1 MAQDSDY
8 IFSFACIYFYG
19 FPTGLVGKESAFSAG
34 DTGNTGSIPGLRKSS
49 VGGNGNSLQYSC
61 LKNPMVRGAWPATVQ
76 KVAQESGHSTV
87 QLLFMDFPGCSVLN
101 N

>member
-8 IFSFACIYFYG
+8 IFSFACIYFSG

-61 LKNPMVRGAWPATVQ
+61 LKNPMVRGAQWATVHG
-76 KVAQESGHSTV
+76 VARVRHDCATEHRRAQFSFLITI
-87 QLLFMDFPGCSVLN
+87 C
-101 N
+101 